1 MKHRTTRTLASLA
14 LLGATLPAIAVP
26 ARPGTFTRTQPDGTV
41 VTLSMHGDER
51 FHYMTDTDGYIV
63 AKQADGWYRILDNEG
78 NATSLVPMAKN
89 IRSEADLTEL
99 MLINPQKSFEALK
112 TRSIASSPFAMYK
125 APGMYKASKVSASK
139 WDNADG
145 HDLREIPTDG
155 ERHVLVILVNFSDLK
170 WSFANDPQAEM
181 TAMLNQPGYTGNYC
195 TGSVADYFR
204 ESSNGVYKP
213 IFDVYGP
220 VELNKP
226 YSYYGRNDSSG
237 TDSAPWEMVTDACAI
252 LDPDVDF
259 SIYDTND
266 DGLVD
271 NVYVFYAGFGENEG
285 VGADYVWPHSFN
297 LHWQMQCPE
306 YDGVKIDHYACSN
319 ELTKQTIDNNPKT
332 HSGIGTFC
340 HEFSHVLGLP
350 DLYATSYTGAITP
363 GEFSLMD
370 HGSYNNNSRT
380 PPLYSIYE
388 KYALEWE
395 KPIDITEGANI
406 NMQPTVDGGH
416 AYRITIDPSKP
427 KEYYLFENRQKH
439 GWDSYIP
446 GHGMLVWHI
455 DFDSSVWNDNIVNNT
470 PEHQH
475 VDLIEA
481 DGAVDDGTRS
491 GDPFPGTATCSE
503 FIPSAAMP
511 YPSFSNWNGTA
522 SKLPITSIGE
532 DETGLISFKAGDGG
546 SADSHLNVDKPTPI
560 LTGIDNTSMSL
571 EWKPVA
577 GATAYYLTVMSMYVD
592 DLFGTLETT
601 LLDDYTF
608 ADLGDKTSA
617 KITGLEPGR
626 TYSISLNAGTDQNLS
641 PSGTGMYT
649 TFDQDFSN
657 ASPILEVAPGTT
669 DATLKWIGVPE
680 ADYYE
685 ATVATRTMGEAEPGI
700 TIAWDNRRY
709 PSDWSFPGGSFDTR
723 DDYVGETSPSL
734 RLVNGT
740 VLSTGLYDNDI
751 RSISMWARSGSTDA
765 PASLKFYSVEPNYSL
780 TPIAEISDLACSK
793 EGTKVEIK
801 NIPDGV
807 KQFMMIYSCP
817 AAGITANIDD
827 IQIDFAGAITDTPVG
842 GYDARRVD
850 GTSLK
855 AEGLAPLTDYV
866 AYVHAIKGESES
878 AKSKTVYFST
888 ADPSGIDSATAT
900 GSAFTLIDGVA
911 ISVNP
916 MDIFSIDGT
925 PVAIKATG
933 SVRLPGHG
941 IYLIR
946 ADGKTSKVIW

>member
-14 LLGATLPAIAVP
+14 LLGASLPALAVP

-41 VTLSMHGDER
+41 ITLSMHGDER

-63 AKQADGWYRILDNEG
+63 ARQADGWYRILDNEG
-78 NATSLVPMAKN
+78 KATSLVPMVDG
-89 IRSEADLTEL
+89 IRSEADQAEL
-99 MLINPQKSFEALK
+99 SLINPQQSFDALK
-112 TRSIASSPFAMYK
+112 SRTIAASPYAKYK
-125 APGMYKASKVSASK
+125 APGLRKAAKVSASK

-155 ERHVLVILVNFSDLK
+155 ERHVLVVLVNFSDLK
-170 WSFANDPQAEM
+170 WSFADDPKAEM

-204 ESSNGVYKP
+204 ESSNGVYRP

-220 VELNKP
+220 VNLNKP
-226 YSYYGRNDSSG
+226 YSYYGRNDSYG
-237 TDSAPWEMVTDACAI
+237 TDSAPWEMVTDACAM

-259 SIYDTND
+259 SIFDTNN
-266 DGLVD
+266 DGYVD

-285 VGADYVWPHSFN
+285 VGADYIWPHSFN
-297 LHWQMQCPE
+297 ISWQLPCPE

-319 ELTKQTIDNNPKT
+319 ELTKQTIDDNPKT

-370 HGSYNNNSRT
+370 HGSYNNYSRT

-406 NMQPTVDGGH
+406 NMQPTVDGGN
-416 AYRITIDPSKP
+416 AYRITIDPSNP
-427 KEYYLFENRQKH
+427 KEYYLFENRQQH
-439 GWDSYIP
+439 GWDTYIP

-455 DFDSSVWNDNIVNNT
+455 DFDSTVWGDNVVNNT

-491 GDPFPGTATCSE
+491 GDPFPGTADCSE
-503 FIPSAAMP
+503 FSPTAASPSP
-511 YPSFSNWNGTA
+511 KFTNWNEKP
-522 SKLPITSIGE
+522 SPLPLYTIGE
-532 DETGLISFKAGDGG
+532 DATGLISFKVGDGG
-546 SADSHLNVDKPTPI
+546 SADTHLNVGEPTPV

-571 EWKPVA
+571 EWKPVS
-577 GATAYYLTVMSMYVD
+577 GANKYYLTVMSMFVD
-592 DLFGTLETT
+592 DLFGTLETQ
-601 LLDDYTF
+601 LLDDYSF
-608 ADLGDKTSA
+608 ADLGDKTSV

-641 PSGTGMYT
+641 ASGTGVYT
-649 TFDQDFSN
+649 TFDTDLSN
-657 ASPILEVAPGTT
+657 VCPILDVTPGIT
-669 DATLKWIGVPE
+669 DAMLKWIGVPD

-685 ATVATRTMGEAEPGI
+685 ATVATRAMGEAEPEL

-723 DDYVGETSPSL
+723 DEYVGESSPSL

-740 VLSTGLYDNDI
+740 ALTTGLFDNDI
-751 RSISMWARSGSTDA
+751 RSISMWARSGSADA
-765 PASLKFYSVEPNYSL
+765 PVSLEFYSVEPNYSL
-780 TPIAEISDLACSK
+780 TPIAEITDLACSK
-793 EGTKVEIK
+793 EGTKFEIK

-807 KQFMMIYSCP
+807 KQIIMVYSCS

-827 IQIDFAGAITDTPVG
+827 IKIEFAGAITDTPAG
-842 GYDARRVD
+842 GYDARRVE

-855 AEGLAPLTDYV
+855 AEGLSPLTDYV
-866 AYVHAIKGESES
+866 AYVRAIKGDSES
-878 AKSKTVYFST
+878 APSKTVYFT
-888 ADPSGIDSATAT
+888 TDDPAGIDSVAAT
-900 GSAFTLIDGVA
+900 GPAFTFVDGVA
-911 ISVNP
+911 SSDNA

-933 SVRLPGHG
+933 SVRLPAHG

-946 ADGKTSKVIW
+946 TEGKTLKIIW